1 MDPEAL
7 FRRLTDNRHASK
19 FFRVNREWAQKEAQR
34 TSFYHCLEDLLMSE
48 QEAVLAV
55 IEEVDHLS
63 PEPAECARL
72 IETEAQ
78 AYLEAYDADLVG
90 IIALG
95 RERPGHALSSLITE
109 RAKGLHT
116 FGEFLMNSLGIA
128 HSYWLYLKKHNHPA
142 IEAEMR
148 MHWQIR
154 TLSVLGSS
162 SDLMDSPSASL
173 TI

>member
-19 FFRVNREWAQKEAQR
+19 FFRKNREWAQKEAQR
-34 TSFYHCLEDLLMSE
+34 TPFYHCLEELLMSE
-48 QEAVLAV
+48 DEAVLAV

-78 AYLEAYDADLVG
+78 AYLEAYDANLAGV
-90 IIALG
+90 IALG
-95 RERPGHALSSLITE
+95 RERPRYALSSLVTE
-109 RAKGLHT
+109 RAKGLQT

-128 HSYWLYLKKHNHPA
+128 HSYWLFLKKHNNPA

-148 MHWQIR
+148 
-154 TLSVLGSS
+154 VLCRRAYVVLRSFENV
-162 SDLMDSPSASL
+162 
-173 TI
+173 